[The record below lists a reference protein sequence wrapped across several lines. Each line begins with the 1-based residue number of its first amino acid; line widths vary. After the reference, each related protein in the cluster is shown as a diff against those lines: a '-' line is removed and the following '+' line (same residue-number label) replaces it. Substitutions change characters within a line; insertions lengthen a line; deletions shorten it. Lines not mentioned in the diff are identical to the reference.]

1 MSLPKFYTNFVLIGQ
16 AIFRKHKHYYLL
28 YANEV
33 KYYFLYFYY
42 KFYGTYWK
50 KQKPNIKQTK
60 KTNRKF
66 TNIFVSPCFITFQFL
81 LLFNLALLRKLKD
94 EWQMGVLDSFPPT
107 KKKFESVS

>member
-42 KFYGTYWK
+42 KFYGTY
-50 KQKPNIKQTK
+50 
-60 KTNRKF
+60 
-66 TNIFVSPCFITFQFL
+66 
-81 LLFNLALLRKLKD
+81 
-94 EWQMGVLDSFPPT
+94 
-107 KKKFESVS
+107 